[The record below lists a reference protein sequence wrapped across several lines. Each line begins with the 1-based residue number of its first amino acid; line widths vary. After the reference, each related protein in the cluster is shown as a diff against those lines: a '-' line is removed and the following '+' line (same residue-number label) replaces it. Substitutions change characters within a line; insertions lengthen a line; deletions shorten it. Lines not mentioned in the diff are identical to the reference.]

1 MEWVG
6 AAVSDAPK
14 RPPPMAD
21 TECYP
26 EDQRAEEKGRSAK
39 ENDKNNAVP
48 EEKHQYIHVEI
59 KVLLSMGNGR

>member
-1 MEWVG
+1 M
-6 AAVSDAPK
+6 P
-14 RPPPMAD
+14 D